1 MPRMTNDPLAPPS
14 LTDFLAFVRYNALA
28 RQERF
33 NATFYWGANNED
45 KYKLSLLCEQATLP
59 GKVINTRNLR
69 INGLNEQRAETL
81 DYMGDSITLQF
92 LVDTDFTAKNYMDEW
107 MNACVSK
114 VERGKEVGFYS
125 NYAKPIDL
133 SVLAPGGIPGEA
145 LYNWS
150 PTDADI
156 GLRQGADT
164 LGKTAGAVI
173 GRGINLGKQRFNT
186 EFAKAKAQLGR
197 IISPLV
203 NNQFTDL
210 LRTPEKVVYQVTL
223 HECFPKQINMVPLG
237 YDAVGVQRLSVT
249 FAYKYWTSKVLD
261 ETTAS
266 EEAAGS
272 LTRGVENIAAGARK
286 RLAGLGAK

>member
-1 MPRMTNDPLAPPS
+1 MPRKTNDPLAPPS
-14 LTDFLAFVRYNALA
+14 LTDFLSFVRYNALA

-59 GKVINTRNLR
+59 GKTVNTRNLR

-92 LVDTDFTAKNYMDEW
+92 FVDTDYTVKNYMDAW
-107 MNACVSK
+107 MNACVST

-150 PTDADI
+150 PTQADI
-156 GLRQGADT
+156 GLRQGAAT
-164 LGKTAGAVI
+164 LGAKAGAVI
-173 GRGINLGKQRFNT
+173 GRGINLGKQRLDT
-186 EFAKAKAQLGR
+186 EFAKAKSRLGR

-210 LRTPEKVVYQVTL
+210 LRTPEDVVYQVTL
-223 HECFPKQINMVPLG
+223 HECFPKQINMIPLG
-237 YDAVGVQRLSVT
+237 YDAVGLQRLSVT

-261 ETTAS
+261 EETAS
-266 EEAAGS
+266 EKAAGS
-272 LTRGVENIAAGARK
+272 LTRRVENIAAGAGK
-286 RLAGLGAK
+286 RLAELGAK